1 MSGATSKRPRLPEA
15 TGEMLAS
22 LGEHR
27 ILSTAQVHA
36 IHFPDRSPRRALQ
49 ALCDLERAELIA
61 WVEARRAP
69 RRRWFLTERGAEL
82 ALNAGE
88 MVDRPKILSPEQA
101 AGPLAAHTL
110 DVNEVGISFLQAAR
124 ERDEEFGPLSWRHE
138 VAHSLNRGRGRAGR
152 KLIARFGIHLC
163 TKPGPRLGSRAALP

>member
-49 ALCDLERAELIA
+49 ALCD
-61 WVEARRAP
+61 
-69 RRRWFLTERGAEL
+69 
-82 ALNAGE
+82 
-88 MVDRPKILSPEQA
+88 S
-101 AGPLAAHTL
+101 
-110 DVNEVGISFLQAAR
+110 
-124 ERDEEFGPLSWRHE
+124 
-138 VAHSLNRGRGRAGR
+138 
-152 KLIARFGIHLC
+152 
-163 TKPGPRLGSRAALP
+163 

>member
-1 MSGATSKRPRLPEA
+1 MRFTSPTAARGARYKR
-15 TGEMLAS
+15 S
-22 LGEHR
+22 
-27 ILSTAQVHA
+27 A
-36 IHFPDRSPRRALQ
+36 I
-49 ALCDLERAELIA
+49 LERAELIA
-61 WVEARRAP
+61 GVEARRAP

-110 DVNEVGISFLQAAR
+110 DVNEVGNRLPAGSKGARRGIRAAQLAAR
-124 ERDEEFGPLSWRHE
+124 TRPFTQPRPRPRS
-138 VAHSLNRGRGRAGR
+138 GR